1 MMNQVGGE
9 PNRELDAR
17 PESLVVTDM
26 DPAELEKVVAIDA
39 PIWEGITDRA
49 MDLDLAEVDAEAAIG
64 GTTTT
69 PDWNGVDDLA
79 ATAGIEIPN
88 GDILNTNEILEQR
101 DIDRWELNPQSA
113 EDHQKHQK

>member
-1 MMNQVGGE
+1 MMNQVGGN
-9 PNRELDAR
+9 PNQELDAR
-17 PESLVVTDM
+17 PESLVATDM
-26 DPAELEKVVAIDA
+26 DPAELEKVEAIDA
-39 PIWEGITDRA
+39 PIWEGITDRDV
-49 MDLDLAEVDAEAAIG
+49 DLDLAEIDAEEAIG
-64 GTTTT
+64 DTTTI

-79 ATAGIEIPN
+79 ASAGIEIPN